1 MTQGYVFE
9 TFENKAALQTAAAA
23 WLAAALTDAIARRGS
38 AVFMGSGGTTPGP
51 IYETLSDADLDW
63 DSVHV
68 GLCDERWV
76 DESSERSNARLIKS
90 RLLTERAAAAQFAPF
105 FVEGA
110 EAEEAMGEVSASLAP
125 LLPISVLL
133 LGMGADMHT
142 ASLFPGAPELGAA
155 LTAEAPVMAIQPEGQ
170 ETRVTLTGPVLAG
183 AMHTHVLITGEEKR
197 EALERAKSLGAMEAP
212 IVTVLAN
219 ATVHWAA

>member
-1 MTQGYVFE
+1 MKFVEYADREMLMVD
-9 TFENKAALQTAAAA
+9 
-23 WLAAALTDAIARRGS
+23 LAQQLAGDLNASLMVNDQVS
-38 AVFMGSGGTTPGP
+38 FAVPGGTTPGP
-51 IYETLSDADLDW
+51 AFDALCAADLDW
-63 DSVHV
+63 SRVHV
-68 GLCDERWV
+68 MPSDERWV